1 MKVDQ
6 ELNNILVI
14 REYPDVFPKDIPEFP
29 PEREIKFTIELMSRT
44 RPISIALYRMSPLE
58 LAELKKQIE
67 ELLEKKFIWP
77 STSPWGAPV
86 LLVKQ
91 KDGGIRLYV
100 DYT

>member
-67 ELLEKKFIWP
+67 ELLEKEFIWP

-91 KDGGIRLYV
+91 KDGGIRLCV